1 MYVTVCKS
9 ASKEMA
15 KEAQTIWLKYCQWAR
30 GLWRTPNQAEESQL
44 CHSAEIL
51 SVKISVGFQTTLKM
65 MWTWACFL
73 ERLVAGSECHLCCV
87 SGACYFYGFKLQG
100 AVAFYFILV
109 QNKHNSIKKKLHLN
123 IDSKEKRTNRPA
135 LGSLPRDSQA
145 RWEMIDGTQED
156 LSAFCHISPFKI
168 KIYRNE
174 LGTFFKKKI
183 KSSCFQT
190 G

>member
-1 MYVTVCKS
+1 M
-9 ASKEMA
+9 
-15 KEAQTIWLKYCQWAR
+15 
-30 GLWRTPNQAEESQL
+30 
-44 CHSAEIL
+44 
-51 SVKISVGFQTTLKM
+51 
-65 MWTWACFL
+65 
-73 ERLVAGSECHLCCV
+73 AGSECRLCCV

-156 LSAFCHISPFKI
+156 LRAFCHISPFKI

-174 LGTFFKKKI
+174 LGTFFKKNK
-183 KSSCFQT
+183 KAVVSKLGNDSSLSVVCPRSPWKAGRMVYHQCAKVA
-190 G
+190 GSRDSIASSSA